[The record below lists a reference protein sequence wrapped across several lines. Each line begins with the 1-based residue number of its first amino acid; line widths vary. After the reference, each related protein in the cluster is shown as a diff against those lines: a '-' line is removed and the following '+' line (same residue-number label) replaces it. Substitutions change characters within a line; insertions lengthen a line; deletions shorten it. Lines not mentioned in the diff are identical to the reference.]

1 MKKHQNKRKLGKR
14 INCFISQNAKEVL
27 EHYLKSKKLNITE
40 CIENLILELDPNK
53 ENLKTRDSYESK
65 ENLKTRD
72 SYESLFKVI
81 SINQHVYREL
91 MANSNNLNQLT
102 KNTNIAI
109 KYNKLFYLQNIS
121 FLEQLFKLIEA
132 LKKNVEKCKKVSLE
146 LLLQIYKE
154 QKSETE
160 FNAISKV
167 INALNEKQ
175 SITESKKDNA

>member
-1 MKKHQNKRKLGKR
+1 MKKYQNKRKLGKH

-27 EHYLKSKKLNITE
+27 ERYLKSKKLNITE

-53 ENLKTRDSYESK
+53 KNLKARDF
-65 ENLKTRD
+65 
-72 SYESLFKVI
+72 YESLFKVI

-109 KYNKLFYLQNIS
+109 KYNKPFYLQNLT
-121 FLEQLFKLIEA
+121 FLEELFKVMDTLN
-132 LKKNVEKCKKVSLE
+132 KNVENCKKVSLE

-154 QKSETE
+154 QKSQTE

-167 INALNEKQ
+167 LNALNEKQ
-175 SITESKKDNA
+175 SITELKKDNA

>member
-1 MKKHQNKRKLGKR
+1 MKKYQNKRKLGKH

-27 EHYLKSKKLNITE
+27 ERYLKSKKLNITE

-53 ENLKTRDSYESK
+53 KNLKARDF
-65 ENLKTRD
+65 
-72 SYESLFKVI
+72 YESLFKVI
-81 SINQHVYREL
+81 SINQHVYRKL

-109 KYNKLFYLQNIS
+109 KYNKPFYLQNIS
-121 FLEQLFKLIEA
+121 FLEQLFKVMDTLN
-132 LKKNVEKCKKVSLE
+132 KNVEDCKKVSLE

-154 QKSETE
+154 QKSQTE

-167 INALNEKQ
+167 LNALNEKQ
-175 SITESKKDNA
+175 SIAESKKDNT

>member
-1 MKKHQNKRKLGKR
+1 MKKYQNKRKLGKH

-27 EHYLKSKKLNITE
+27 ERYLKSKKLNITE

-53 ENLKTRDSYESK
+53 ENLKARDF
-65 ENLKTRD
+65 
-72 SYESLFKVI
+72 YESLFKVI

-109 KYNKLFYLQNIS
+109 KYNKPFYLQNLA
-121 FLEQLFKLIEA
+121 FLEEIFKVMDTLN
-132 LKKNVEKCKKVSLE
+132 KNVEECKKISLE

-154 QKSETE
+154 QKSQTE
-160 FNAISKV
+160 FNAISK
-167 INALNEKQ
+167 ILNALNEKQ
-175 SITESKKDNA
+175 STTEPKKDNV

>member
-1 MKKHQNKRKLGKR
+1 MKKYQNKRKLGKH

-27 EHYLKSKKLNITE
+27 ERYLKSKKLNITE

-53 ENLKTRDSYESK
+53 ENLKAIDF
-65 ENLKTRD
+65 
-72 SYESLFKVI
+72 YESLFKVI

-109 KYNKLFYLQNIS
+109 KYNKPFYLQNLT
-121 FLEQLFKLIEA
+121 FLEELFKVMDTLN
-132 LKKNVEKCKKVSLE
+132 KNVEDCKKVSLE

-154 QKSETE
+154 QKSQTE

-167 INALNEKQ
+167 LNALNEKQ

>member
-1 MKKHQNKRKLGKR
+1 MKKYQNKRKLGKH

-53 ENLKTRDSYESK
+53 ENLKARDF
-65 ENLKTRD
+65 
-72 SYESLFKVI
+72 YESLFKVI

-109 KYNKLFYLQNIS
+109 KYNKPFYLQNLT
-121 FLEQLFKLIEA
+121 FLEELFKVMDTLN
-132 LKKNVEKCKKVSLE
+132 KNVEDCKKVSLE

-154 QKSETE
+154 QKSQTE

-167 INALNEKQ
+167 LNALNEKQ
-175 SITESKKDNA
+175 SITEPKKDNA

>member
-1 MKKHQNKRKLGKR
+1 MKKYQNKRKLGKH

-27 EHYLKSKKLNITE
+27 ERYLKSKKLNITE

-53 ENLKTRDSYESK
+53 ENLKARDF
-65 ENLKTRD
+65 
-72 SYESLFKVI
+72 YESLFKVI

-109 KYNKLFYLQNIS
+109 KYNKPFYLQNLP
-121 FLEQLFKLIEA
+121 FLEELFKVMDTLN
-132 LKKNVEKCKKVSLE
+132 KNVEYCKKVSLE

-154 QKSETE
+154 QKSQTE

-167 INALNEKQ
+167 LNALNEKQ
-175 SITESKKDNA
+175 SITEPKKDNA

>member
-1 MKKHQNKRKLGKR
+1 MKKYQNKRKLGKH

-27 EHYLKSKKLNITE
+27 ERYLKSKKLNITE

-53 ENLKTRDSYESK
+53 ENLKARDF
-65 ENLKTRD
+65 
-72 SYESLFKVI
+72 YESLFKVI

-91 MANSNNLNQLT
+91 MANSNNLNQFT

-109 KYNKLFYLQNIS
+109 KYNKPFYLQNIS
-121 FLEQLFKLIEA
+121 FLEQLFKVMDTLN
-132 LKKNVEKCKKVSLE
+132 KNVEDCKKVSLE

-154 QKSETE
+154 QKSQTE

-167 INALNEKQ
+167 LNALNEKQ
-175 SITESKKDNA
+175 SITELKKDNA

>member
-1 MKKHQNKRKLGKR
+1 MKKYQNKRKLGKH

-27 EHYLKSKKLNITE
+27 ERYLKSKKLNITE

-53 ENLKTRDSYESK
+53 ENLKARDF
-65 ENLKTRD
+65 
-72 SYESLFKVI
+72 YESLFKII

-109 KYNKLFYLQNIS
+109 KYNKPFYLQNLT
-121 FLEQLFKLIEA
+121 FLEELFKVMDTLN
-132 LKKNVEKCKKVSLE
+132 KNVEDCKKVSLE

-154 QKSETE
+154 QKSQTE

-167 INALNEKQ
+167 LNALNEKQ

>member
-1 MKKHQNKRKLGKR
+1 MKKYQNKRKLGKH

-27 EHYLKSKKLNITE
+27 ERYLKFKKLNITE

-53 ENLKTRDSYESK
+53 ENLKARDF
-65 ENLKTRD
+65 
-72 SYESLFKVI
+72 YESLFKVI

-109 KYNKLFYLQNIS
+109 KYNKPFYLQNLT
-121 FLEQLFKLIEA
+121 FLEELFKVMDTLN
-132 LKKNVEKCKKVSLE
+132 KNVEDCKKVSLE

-154 QKSETE
+154 QKSQTE

-167 INALNEKQ
+167 LNALNEKQ
-175 SITESKKDNA
+175 SITELKKDNA

>member
-1 MKKHQNKRKLGKR
+1 MKKYQNKRKLGKH

-53 ENLKTRDSYESK
+53 ENLKARDF
-65 ENLKTRD
+65 
-72 SYESLFKVI
+72 YESLFKVI

-121 FLEQLFKLIEA
+121 FLEQLFKLIDA
-132 LKKNVEKCKKVSLE
+132 LKKNVEECKKVSLE

-154 QKSETE
+154 QKSEIE

-167 INALNEKQ
+167 LNALNEKQ
-175 SITESKKDNA
+175 SITESKKDNS

>member
-1 MKKHQNKRKLGKR
+1 MKKYQNKRKLGKR
-14 INCFISQNAKEVL
+14 INCFISNECKDIL
-27 EHYLKSKKLNITE
+27 ENYLKVKKLSVTQ

-53 ENLKTRDSYESK
+53 ENLKARDF
-65 ENLKTRD
+65 
-72 SYESLFKVI
+72 YESLFKVI

-132 LKKNVEKCKKVSLE
+132 LKKNVEECKKVSLE

-167 INALNEKQ
+167 FNALNEKQ

>member
-1 MKKHQNKRKLGKR
+1 MKKYQNKRKLGKH

-27 EHYLKSKKLNITE
+27 ERYLKSKKLNITE

-53 ENLKTRDSYESK
+53 ENLKARDF
-65 ENLKTRD
+65 
-72 SYESLFKVI
+72 YESLFKVI

-91 MANSNNLNQLT
+91 IANSNNLNQLT

-109 KYNKLFYLQNIS
+109 KYNKPFYLQNLA
-121 FLEQLFKLIEA
+121 FLEEIFKVMDTLN
-132 LKKNVEKCKKVSLE
+132 KNVEECKKVSLE

-167 INALNEKQ
+167 LNALNEKQ

>member
-1 MKKHQNKRKLGKR
+1 MKKYQNKRKLGKH

-27 EHYLKSKKLNITE
+27 ERYLKSKKLNITE

-53 ENLKTRDSYESK
+53 ENLKARDF
-65 ENLKTRD
+65 
-72 SYESLFKVI
+72 YESLFKVI

-121 FLEQLFKLIEA
+121 FLEQIFKVMDTLN
-132 LKKNVEKCKKVSLE
+132 KNVEECKKISLE

-154 QKSETE
+154 QKRQTD
-160 FNAISKV
+160 FNAISKILNV
-167 INALNEKQ
+167 LNEKQ
-175 SITESKKDNA
+175 STTEPKKDNA

>member
-1 MKKHQNKRKLGKR
+1 MKKYQNKRKLGKH

-27 EHYLKSKKLNITE
+27 ERYLKSKKLNITE

-53 ENLKTRDSYESK
+53 ENLKARDF
-65 ENLKTRD
+65 
-72 SYESLFKVI
+72 YESLFKVI

-91 MANSNNLNQLT
+91 MASSNNLNQLT

-109 KYNKLFYLQNIS
+109 KYNKPFYLQNLT
-121 FLEQLFKLIEA
+121 FLEELFKVMDTLN
-132 LKKNVEKCKKVSLE
+132 KNVEDCKKVSLE

-154 QKSETE
+154 QKSQTE

-167 INALNEKQ
+167 LNALNEKQ

>member
-1 MKKHQNKRKLGKR
+1 MKKYQNKRKLGKH

-27 EHYLKSKKLNITE
+27 ECYLKSKKLNITE

-53 ENLKTRDSYESK
+53 ENLKARDF
-65 ENLKTRD
+65 
-72 SYESLFKVI
+72 YESLFKVI

-121 FLEQLFKLIEA
+121 FLEQLFKLIEDIMNIESDEVIVIVTGA
-132 LKKNVEKCKKVSLE
+132 KATPLKLKANYWFKDKE
-146 LLLQIYKE
+146 LLKRANLPIDLE
-154 QKSETE
+154 
-160 FNAISKV
+160 V
-167 INALNEKQ
+167 V
-175 SITESKKDNA
+175 

>member
-1 MKKHQNKRKLGKR
+1 MKKYQNKRKLGKH

-27 EHYLKSKKLNITE
+27 ERYLKSKKLNITE

-53 ENLKTRDSYESK
+53 ENLKARDF
-65 ENLKTRD
+65 
-72 SYESLFKVI
+72 YESLFKVI

-109 KYNKLFYLQNIS
+109 KYNKPFYLQNLT
-121 FLEQLFKLIEA
+121 FLEELFKVMDTLN
-132 LKKNVEKCKKVSLE
+132 KNVEDCKKVSLE
-146 LLLQIYKE
+146 LLLRIYKE
-154 QKSETE
+154 QKSQTE

-167 INALNEKQ
+167 LNALNEKQ

>member
-1 MKKHQNKRKLGKR
+1 MKKYQNKRKLGKH

-53 ENLKTRDSYESK
+53 ENLKARDF
-65 ENLKTRD
+65 
-72 SYESLFKVI
+72 YESLFKVI

-109 KYNKLFYLQNIS
+109 KYNKPFYLQNIS
-121 FLEQLFKLIEA
+121 FLEQLFKVMDTLN
-132 LKKNVEKCKKVSLE
+132 KNVEDCKKVSLE

-154 QKSETE
+154 QKSQTE

-167 INALNEKQ
+167 LNALNEKQ

>member
-1 MKKHQNKRKLGKR
+1 MKKYQNKRKLGKH

-53 ENLKTRDSYESK
+53 ENLKTRDSYES
-65 ENLKTRD
+65 
-72 SYESLFKVI
+72 LFKVI

-91 MANSNNLNQLT
+91 IANSNNLNQLT

-109 KYNKLFYLQNIS
+109 KYNKPFYLQNLA
-121 FLEQLFKLIEA
+121 FLEEIFKVMDTLN
-132 LKKNVEKCKKVSLE
+132 KNVEECKKISLE

-154 QKSETE
+154 QKNQTE

-167 INALNEKQ
+167 LNALNEKQ

>member
-1 MKKHQNKRKLGKR
+1 MKKYQNKRKLGKH

-27 EHYLKSKKLNITE
+27 ERYLKSKKLNITE

-53 ENLKTRDSYESK
+53 ENLKTK
-65 ENLKTRD
+65 EF
-72 SYESLFKVI
+72 YESLFKVI

-91 MANSNNLNQLT
+91 IANSNNLNQLT

-109 KYNKLFYLQNIS
+109 KYNKPFYLQNLA
-121 FLEQLFKLIEA
+121 FLEEIFKVMDTLN
-132 LKKNVEKCKKVSLE
+132 KNVEECKKISLE

-154 QKSETE
+154 QKNQTE

-167 INALNEKQ
+167 LNALNEKQ

>member
-1 MKKHQNKRKLGKR
+1 MKKYQNKRKLGKH

-27 EHYLKSKKLNITE
+27 ERYLKSKKLNITE

-53 ENLKTRDSYESK
+53 ENLKARDF
-65 ENLKTRD
+65 
-72 SYESLFKVI
+72 YESLFKVI

-109 KYNKLFYLQNIS
+109 KYNKPFYLQNLA
-121 FLEQLFKLIEA
+121 FLEEIFKVMDTLN
-132 LKKNVEKCKKVSLE
+132 KNVEECKKISLE

-154 QKSETE
+154 QKNQTE

-167 INALNEKQ
+167 LNALNEKQ

>member
-1 MKKHQNKRKLGKR
+1 MKKYQNKRKLGKH

-27 EHYLKSKKLNITE
+27 ERYLKSKKLNITE

-53 ENLKTRDSYESK
+53 ENLKARDF
-65 ENLKTRD
+65 
-72 SYESLFKVI
+72 YESLFKVI

-109 KYNKLFYLQNIS
+109 KYNKPFYLQNLT
-121 FLEQLFKLIEA
+121 FLEELFKVMDTPN
-132 LKKNVEKCKKVSLE
+132 KNVEDCKKVSLE

-154 QKSETE
+154 QKSQTE

-167 INALNEKQ
+167 LNALNEKQ

>member
-1 MKKHQNKRKLGKR
+1 MKKYQNKRKLGKH

-27 EHYLKSKKLNITE
+27 ERYLKSKKLNITE

-53 ENLKTRDSYESK
+53 ENLKARDF
-65 ENLKTRD
+65 
-72 SYESLFKVI
+72 YESLFKVI

-109 KYNKLFYLQNIS
+109 KYNKPFYLQNLA
-121 FLEQLFKLIEA
+121 FLEEIFKVMNTLN
-132 LKKNVEKCKKVSLE
+132 KNVEECKKISLE

-154 QKSETE
+154 QKSQTE

-167 INALNEKQ
+167 LNALNEKQ

>member
-1 MKKHQNKRKLGKR
+1 MKKYQNKRKLGKH

-27 EHYLKSKKLNITE
+27 ERYLKSKKLNITE
-40 CIENLILELDPNK
+40 CIENLILELDPDK
-53 ENLKTRDSYESK
+53 ENLKARDF
-65 ENLKTRD
+65 
-72 SYESLFKVI
+72 YESLFKVI

-109 KYNKLFYLQNIS
+109 KYNKPFYLQNLT
-121 FLEQLFKLIEA
+121 FLEELFKVMDTLN
-132 LKKNVEKCKKVSLE
+132 KNVEDCKKVSLE

-154 QKSETE
+154 QKSQTE

-167 INALNEKQ
+167 LNALNEKQ
-175 SITESKKDNA
+175 SITEPKKDNA

>member
-1 MKKHQNKRKLGKR
+1 MKKYQNKRKLGKH

-27 EHYLKSKKLNITE
+27 ERYLKSKKLNITE

-53 ENLKTRDSYESK
+53 ENLKARDF
-65 ENLKTRD
+65 
-72 SYESLFKVI
+72 YESLFKVI

-91 MANSNNLNQLT
+91 MSNSNNLNQLT

-109 KYNKLFYLQNIS
+109 KYNKPFYLQNIS
-121 FLEQLFKLIEA
+121 FLEQLFKVMDTLN
-132 LKKNVEKCKKVSLE
+132 KNVEDCKKVSLE
-146 LLLQIYKE
+146 LLLQIHKE
-154 QKSETE
+154 QKSQTE

-167 INALNEKQ
+167 LNALNEKQ

>member
-1 MKKHQNKRKLGKR
+1 MKKYQNKRKLGKR

-27 EHYLKSKKLNITE
+27 ERYLKSKKLNITE

-53 ENLKTRDSYESK
+53 ENLKARDF
-65 ENLKTRD
+65 
-72 SYESLFKVI
+72 YESLFKVI

-109 KYNKLFYLQNIS
+109 KYNKPFYLQNLA
-121 FLEQLFKLIEA
+121 FLEEIFKVMDTLN
-132 LKKNVEKCKKVSLE
+132 KNVEECKKISLE

-154 QKSETE
+154 QKSQTE
-160 FNAISKV
+160 FNTISK
-167 INALNEKQ
+167 ILNALNEKQ

>member
-1 MKKHQNKRKLGKR
+1 MKKYQNKRKLGKH

-53 ENLKTRDSYESK
+53 ENLKTRDSYES
-65 ENLKTRD
+65 
-72 SYESLFKVI
+72 LFKVI

-91 MANSNNLNQLT
+91 IANSNNLNQLT

-132 LKKNVEKCKKVSLE
+132 LKKNVEECKKVSLE

-154 QKSETE
+154 QKNQTE

-167 INALNEKQ
+167 LNALNEKQ

>member
-1 MKKHQNKRKLGKR
+1 MKKYQNKRKLGKH

-27 EHYLKSKKLNITE
+27 ERYLKSKKLNITE

-53 ENLKTRDSYESK
+53 ENLKARDF
-65 ENLKTRD
+65 
-72 SYESLFKVI
+72 YESLFKVI

-109 KYNKLFYLQNIS
+109 KYNKPFYLQNLT
-121 FLEQLFKLIEA
+121 FLEKLFKVMDTLN
-132 LKKNVEKCKKVSLE
+132 KNVEDCKKVSLE

-154 QKSETE
+154 QKSQTE

-167 INALNEKQ
+167 LNALNEKQ

>member
-1 MKKHQNKRKLGKR
+1 MKKYQNKRKLGKH

-27 EHYLKSKKLNITE
+27 ERYLKSKKLNITE
-40 CIENLILELDPNK
+40 CVENLILELDPNK
-53 ENLKTRDSYESK
+53 ENLKARDF
-65 ENLKTRD
+65 
-72 SYESLFKVI
+72 YESLFKVI

-109 KYNKLFYLQNIS
+109 KYNKPFYLQNLT
-121 FLEQLFKLIEA
+121 FLEELFKVMDTLN
-132 LKKNVEKCKKVSLE
+132 KNVEDCKKVSLE

-154 QKSETE
+154 QKSQTE

-167 INALNEKQ
+167 LNALNEKQ
-175 SITESKKDNA
+175 SITELKKDNA

>member
-1 MKKHQNKRKLGKR
+1 MKKYQNKRKLGKH

-27 EHYLKSKKLNITE
+27 ERYLKSKKLNITE
-40 CIENLILELDPNK
+40 CIENLILELNPNK
-53 ENLKTRDSYESK
+53 ENLKARDF
-65 ENLKTRD
+65 
-72 SYESLFKVI
+72 YESLFKVI

-109 KYNKLFYLQNIS
+109 KYNKPFYLQNLT
-121 FLEQLFKLIEA
+121 FLEELFKVMDTLN
-132 LKKNVEKCKKVSLE
+132 KNVEDCKKVSLE

-154 QKSETE
+154 QKSQTE

-167 INALNEKQ
+167 LNALNEKQ
-175 SITESKKDNA
+175 SITELKKDNA

>member
-1 MKKHQNKRKLGKR
+1 MKKYQNKRKLGKH

-53 ENLKTRDSYESK
+53 ENLKARDF
-65 ENLKTRD
+65 
-72 SYESLFKVI
+72 YESLFKVI

-121 FLEQLFKLIEA
+121 FLEQLFKLIDA
-132 LKKNVEKCKKVSLE
+132 LKKNVEECKKVSLE

-154 QKSETE
+154 QKSEIE

-167 INALNEKQ
+167 LNALNEKQ

>member
-1 MKKHQNKRKLGKR
+1 MKKYQNKRKLGKH

-27 EHYLKSKKLNITE
+27 ERYLKSKKLNITE

-53 ENLKTRDSYESK
+53 ENLKARDF
-65 ENLKTRD
+65 
-72 SYESLFKVI
+72 YESLFKII

-109 KYNKLFYLQNIS
+109 KYNKPFYLQNLT
-121 FLEQLFKLIEA
+121 FLEELFKVMDTLN
-132 LKKNVEKCKKVSLE
+132 KNVEDCKKVSLE

-154 QKSETE
+154 QKSQTE

-167 INALNEKQ
+167 LNALNEKQ
-175 SITESKKDNA
+175 SITEPKKDNA

>member
-1 MKKHQNKRKLGKR
+1 MKKYQNKRKLGKH

-27 EHYLKSKKLNITE
+27 ERYLKSKKLNITE

-53 ENLKTRDSYESK
+53 ENLKARDF
-65 ENLKTRD
+65 
-72 SYESLFKVI
+72 YESLFKVI

-109 KYNKLFYLQNIS
+109 KYNKPFYLQNIS
-121 FLEQLFKLIEA
+121 FLEQLFKVMDTLN
-132 LKKNVEKCKKVSLE
+132 KNVEDCKKISLE

-154 QKSETE
+154 QKSQTE

-167 INALNEKQ
+167 LNALNEKQ

>member
-1 MKKHQNKRKLGKR
+1 
-14 INCFISQNAKEVL
+14 
-27 EHYLKSKKLNITE
+27 
-40 CIENLILELDPNK
+40 
-53 ENLKTRDSYESK
+53 
-65 ENLKTRD
+65 
-72 SYESLFKVI
+72 
-81 SINQHVYREL
+81 

-121 FLEQLFKLIEA
+121 FLEQLFKLIEV
-132 LKKNVEKCKKVSLE
+132 LKKNVEECKKVSLE

-167 INALNEKQ
+167 LNALNEKQ

>member
-1 MKKHQNKRKLGKR
+1 MKKYQNKRKLGKH

-27 EHYLKSKKLNITE
+27 ERYLKSKKLNITE

-53 ENLKTRDSYESK
+53 ENLEARDF
-65 ENLKTRD
+65 
-72 SYESLFKVI
+72 YESLFKVI

-132 LKKNVEKCKKVSLE
+132 LKKNVEECKKVSLE

-167 INALNEKQ
+167 LNALNEKQ